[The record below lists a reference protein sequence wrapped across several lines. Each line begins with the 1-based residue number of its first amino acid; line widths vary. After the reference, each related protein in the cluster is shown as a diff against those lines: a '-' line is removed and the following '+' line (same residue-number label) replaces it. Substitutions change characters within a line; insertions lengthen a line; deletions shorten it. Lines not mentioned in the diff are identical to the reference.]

1 MKLTRKELL
10 SSFILII
17 VLIAVIVLVIPFGNI
32 RRNDFLVLTTFALN
46 GFIWTILLI
55 KEMQKRAFSL
65 AFMHWSFC
73 LLFFFF
79 AAIVQYTNGIFPWIY
94 HRDDEVLFFSNV
106 ILFIWTICVLVG
118 SHARFLKLDLL
129 RKYLSRDI
137 YVENISGLSLIILA
151 GIAAW
156 RVASIDIIHLLSRKT
171 SGYIISDN
179 SSLALVLDHSI
190 EAIAYFSTLFFIY
203 SCKNK
208 VGKKHFVFVSVL
220 LLLIAYPPSGV
231 ARYEAAAIYLGIF
244 LSCSSYIKKSKVF
257 CFLFLGGFFLVL
269 PFLNAFRNTAF
280 DNVSLSQ
287 VVGNIIN
294 NLPYLWLAGDYDAY
308 TMLTL
313 ATDYIEN
320 YGVTWG
326 YQFLGAVFFWIPR
339 HLWIDKPIGSGA
351 EIANSLGWNF
361 TNLSC
366 PLPSEALINFSIIG
380 VIVFGF
386 FLGVI
391 IKFFDDLYWTDPFGF
406 RMVNFIYPVVVVLF
420 FFMCRGDLLSATAYM
435 AAFLIIGIIYIKTIG
450 FINKI
455 TP

>member
-1 MKLTRKELL
+1 MKLTRKELI

-17 VLIAVIVLVIPFGNI
+17 VLIAIVVLVIPFGDLKRDDI
-32 RRNDFLVLTTFALN
+32 FVLTTFVLN
-46 GFIWTILLI
+46 GFAWTVLLI
-55 KEMQKRAFSL
+55 KEIQKRAFSL

-79 AAIVQYTNGIFPWIY
+79 AAMVQYTNGIFPWIY
-94 HRDDEVLFFSNV
+94 HRNDEVLFFSNI
-106 ILFIWTICVLVG
+106 ILFIWTMCVLVG
-118 SHARFLKLDLL
+118 IHARFFKFDLL

-137 YVENISGLSLIILA
+137 YIKNISGLSLIIIA

-156 RVASIDIIHLLSRKT
+156 RISSIGITNLLSRKT
-171 SGYIISDN
+171 SGYIISNN
-179 SSLALVLDHSI
+179 SSIALVLDHSI

-203 SCKNK
+203 SCKK
-208 VGKKHFVFVSVL
+208 QSRKKYFIFVSVL
-220 LLLIAYPPSGV
+220 LLLIAYPPIGL

-244 LSCSSYIKKSKVF
+244 LSCSSYIKKSKLF

-280 DNVSLSQ
+280 DNVSYSQ
-287 VVGNIIN
+287 VVSNIIN
-294 NLPYLWLAGDYDAY
+294 NLPYLWLKGDYDAY

-313 ATDYIEN
+313 AIDYIEN

-326 YQFLGAVFFWIPR
+326 YQLLGAVFFWIPR
-339 HLWIDKPIGSGA
+339 QLWIDKPIGSGA

-380 VIVFGF
+380 IIVFGF
-386 FLGVI
+386 FLGAI

-406 RMVNFIYPVVVVLF
+406 RMVNFIYPVIVVLF

-435 AAFLIIGIIYIKTIG
+435 AAFLIIGIIYIKIIG
-450 FINKI
+450 FINKTTI
-455 TP
+455 